1 MILASCDIQS
11 NGGEREKQGREGVP
25 QEKERLVKDDQ
36 GSDETVHKNW
46 SEIDNESLE
55 KKIYRDRNKQK
66 RRRSRRRGRVSQ
78 SPENKSVKV
87 GNLHCSPV
95 LLQDAEIGDCVKIN
109 MF

>member
-55 KKIYRDRNKQK
+55 KKIYRDRNKKKKKKKKQTK
-66 RRRSRRRGRVSQ
+66 RESFGRKKKKKW
-78 SPENKSVKV
+78 N
-87 GNLHCSPV
+87 N
-95 LLQDAEIGDCVKIN
+95 N
-109 MF
+109 